1 LATARAGLAQAETA
15 FLAAKKAWTR
25 AQQLHKERILSDADF
40 DTAES
45 TYRAAEAGEKSARE
59 AVAAGGFAI
68 ESAQA
73 SVQEARDN
81 LSRTILRAPQDGTI
95 TALAKE
101 VGESV
106 QGTGFMAGEII
117 MKVSDLGAMEVHV
130 EVNES
135 DIVRVGLGDSVDVE
149 VDAYRETTF
158 KGTVVEIGNTALN
171 ATGAA
176 GLGMDQVTNFSVKI
190 RIDPASYAALAGSD
204 SAASPFRP
212 GMSATVEILTDRASG
227 ALSVPLQAVTTRGE
241 GDESTTGVFVSSDG
255 KAVWTPVRTGL
266 QDSRHIVV
274 VSGLEA
280 TAEVITGPYETISR
294 TLTDGDAITTG
305 KKDDAAP
312 VP

>member
-1 LATARAGLAQAETA
+1 
-15 FLAAKKAWTR
+15 
-25 AQQLHKERILSDADF
+25 
-40 DTAES
+40 
-45 TYRAAEAGEKSARE
+45 
-59 AVAAGGFAI
+59 
-68 ESAQA
+68 
-73 SVQEARDN
+73 
-81 LSRTILRAPQDGTI
+81 
-95 TALAKE
+95 
-101 VGESV
+101 
-106 QGTGFMAGEII
+106 MAGEII